1 MSKVNLKYTP
11 TQRLTLLAEEDL
23 EPYRMVNVGGV
34 YADED
39 EQMIG
44 VTEIENNSGD
54 WIDII
59 TEGTCI
65 VETSEAVTAGEW
77 VSAAADGKGKVQDG
91 GEASLGIAK
100 TTVNGA
106 GYIEVQI
113 EIQRA
118 D

>member
-11 TQRLTLLAEEDL
+11 TQRLTLLAEED
-23 EPYRMVNVGGV
+23 
-34 YADED
+34 
-39 EQMIG
+39 G